1 MELFQISEEAKNR
14 ILLYSAQAL
23 PDRPSS
29 SGMTPSAIKGYF
41 YKFIDKMIEAINIEL
56 ANIVNGS
63 STDLGA
69 HNQANTSHPYIL
81 KWLNELTSKDTQL
94 GNAITNKIS
103 AHNTSATAHE
113 YLRKQITIAQS
124 RADDAYNLAQGKS
137 KVHPYETL
145 GTLLSEIDTSALTLH
160 PGDMVVFKNE
170 NVPDLAVFKTGQE
183 AMPEGDEEISSDS
196 VLEEKKS
203 YYYSGITFVALES
216 GIDTSLLAKA
226 KDIELMKVQLEGK
239 EEAIFKVEST
249 ASEIMLENHTEYNF
263 GITTELAIALP
274 EDITSL
280 EVIINFHSSTTPTS
294 FDAPSEILFQGDDT
308 LDGRLYPVSNR
319 LYEINIKNVMGVLVA
334 KVGANDYEVIE

>member
-23 PDRPSS
+23 PDRPSMV
-29 SGMTPSAIKGYF
+29 GMAPSATKGYF
-41 YKFIDKMIEAINIEL
+41 YKFIEKMIEAINIEL

-63 STDLGA
+63 STDLDA
-69 HNQANTSHPYIL
+69 HNQAIASHPYIL

-94 GNAITNKIS
+94 GNAIINKINT
-103 AHNTSATAHE
+103 HDTSANAHD

-124 RADDAYNLAQGKS
+124 RADAAYNLAQGKS

-145 GTLLSEIDTSALTLH
+145 GALLSEIDAGALTLH
-160 PGDMVVFKNE
+160 PGDMVVFKSE

-183 AMPEGDEEISSDS
+183 ATPEGDEEITADS

-226 KDIELMKVQLEGK
+226 KDVELINVQLEGK
-239 EEAIFKVEST
+239 EEAISKVEST
-249 ASEIMLENHTEYNF
+249 ASEIMLESHTEYNL
-263 GITTELAIALP
+263 GITTELKIVLP
-274 EDITSL
+274 SDTSEL
-280 EVIINFHSSTTPTS
+280 EAIINFLSASTPTS
-294 FDAPSEILFQGDDT
+294 FDAPSKIIFKGDDT
-308 LDGRLYPVSNR
+308 IGGRLYPVANR
-319 LYEINIKNVMGVLVA
+319 LYEVNIKNVTGVLVA
-334 KVGANDYEVIE
+334 RVGACDYEVIK